1 MRSLTASSRLYDSG
15 VLHYYDYGHLY
26 DPSSNII
33 VRATT
38 QDRILKSAENFL
50 AGFFGLEWP
59 QNATLELII
68 EQNGFNNSLAGD
80 RNCKNSATGVNAGG
94 TNASVSWQNKY
105 LPAAV
110 QRLNALSGN
119 YTWNV
124 ASAYKYVAFGLT
136 IKMRVNEAT

>member
-1 MRSLTASSRLYDSG
+1 MRSLTASSRLFASG

-26 DPSSNII
+26 DPSSKII

-68 EQNGFNNSLAGD
+68 EQPGFNNSLAGD
-80 RNCKNSATGVNAGG
+80 LNCKNSATGVSTGG
-94 TNASVSWQNKY
+94 TNASVLWQNKY

-110 QRLNALSGN
+110 DRLNALSEN
-119 YTWNV
+119 FTWNV
-124 ASAYKYVAFGLT
+124 SAAYKYVAFGLT
-136 IKMRVNEAT
+136 IKMQVNEAT